1 MQHTRRHALKT
12 MAAGLS
18 VSRLAMAA
26 DDATKFQPEWESL
39 QQYRCPEWFR
49 DVKFGIWA
57 HWGPQGAPKQGDW
70 YARNMYI
77 QGSRQYEYHLK
88 HYGHPSKVGFK
99 DIIPLWTA
107 KNWEPETL
115 IRRYKKAGARYFAS
129 LGVHC
134 DNFDCWNSKHHR
146 WNAVNMGPKRD
157 IVGTWCK
164 IARENGMRFAVS
176 EHLAWSYSWF
186 NVNKDADAKGPYAG
200 VPYDGNDPR
209 NQDFYYEPHAEREA
223 NFTQHPSES
232 FKLSWFTRIQDL
244 IDQYRPD
251 LVYTD
256 GGVFGQ
262 IGRDLIAY
270 YYNANMSWHNGNQE
284 GVYTI
289 KYQRPGGKTGEYQ
302 EGAGTRDMERTVLS
316 NISAQPFHTDMCLGQ
331 WQYFEGFEYKKS
343 RDVIHTLIDVVSKNG
358 TMLLSVPQ
366 MPDGTI
372 DTQEEGIL
380 DDITKWMAVN
390 SEAIYSTR
398 PWKQFGEGP
407 ETASSG
413 VVDLRTRK
421 ALTPDDLRFTTKS
434 GKLYVF
440 CLGWPEKDIE
450 VRALG
455 TAAGLWTSKI
465 SNIRLLGSAEK
476 VQWTL
481 APERLQI
488 ARPAHQPAEFA
499 ITFEIS

>member
-1 MQHTRRHALKT
+1 MTRRSALRS

-18 VSRLAMAA
+18 LPRLAAAA
-26 DDATKFQPEWESL
+26 DTELKFQPEWESL
-39 QQYRCPEWFR
+39 KQYRCPDWFR

-70 YARNMYI
+70 YARNMYV
-77 QGSRQYEYHLK
+77 QGTRQYEYHLQ

-107 KNWEPETL
+107 RNWEPETL
-115 IRRYKKAGARYFAS
+115 IRRYKKAGARYFAA

-134 DNFDCWNSKHHR
+134 DNFDCWNSKYHR
-146 WNAVNMGPKRD
+146 WNAANMGPKRD
-157 IVGTWCK
+157 VVGTWRK
-164 IARENGMRFAVS
+164 FARQYDMRFAVS
-176 EHLAWSYSWF
+176 EHLAWSYAWF
-186 NVNKDADAKGPYAG
+186 NVNKDADTKGAYAG
-200 VPYDGNDPR
+200 VPYDGNDPKY
-209 NQDFYYEPHAEREA
+209 QDFYFEPHAERSA
-223 NFTQHPSES
+223 NFTQQPSES

-244 IDQYRPD
+244 IDQHRPD

-262 IGRDLIAY
+262 IGRALMAY

-284 GVYTI
+284 GVYTL
-289 KYQRPGGKTGEYQ
+289 KFQRPGGKTGEYQ
-302 EGAGTRDMERTVLS
+302 EGVGTRDLERGVPS
-316 NISAQPFHTDMCLGQ
+316 RISPEPFHTDLCLGQ

-366 MPDGTI
+366 MPDGTL
-372 DTQEEGIL
+372 DSQEESIL

-390 SEAIYSTR
+390 SGAIYSTR
-398 PWKQFGEGP
+398 PWVQFGEGE
-407 ETASSG
+407 ETTTRD
-413 VVDLRTRK
+413 VVSLRTRK
-421 ALTPDDLRFTTKS
+421 PLTAGDIRFTTRN
-434 GKLYVF
+434 GKLFVF
-440 CLGWPEKDIE
+440 CLGWPEKDIQ

-465 SNIRLLGSAEK
+465 SHIRLLGSEEK
-476 VQWTL
+476 VKWTL
-481 APERLQI
+481 RAEALEI
-488 ARPAHQPAEFA
+488 ARPVHQPGDFA